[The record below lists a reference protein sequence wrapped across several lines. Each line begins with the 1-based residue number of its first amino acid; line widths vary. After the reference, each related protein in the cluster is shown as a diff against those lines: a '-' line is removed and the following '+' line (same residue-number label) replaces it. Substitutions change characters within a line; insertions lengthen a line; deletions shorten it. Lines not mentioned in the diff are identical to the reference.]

1 MKRPRKPVPI
11 SIVDL
16 YFNPQT
22 GKYEISE
29 MGVTYQ
35 MDLEHTR
42 NLKQFFQGILIRGYG
57 ATIADWYNKLD
68 HATKKEIIRIGTIQ
82 TNQDFYPDISYED

>member
-1 MKRPRKPVPI
+1 MPRPRHSVPI
-11 SIVDL
+11 SLKDL
-16 YFNPQT
+16 QYNPKT

-29 MGVTYQ
+29 FGVTYQ

-42 NLKQFFQGILIRGYG
+42 NLKQFFQGILKRGYG
-57 ATIADWYNKLD
+57 STIADWYNKLD

>member
-1 MKRPRKPVPI
+1 LGDISYNPI
-11 SIVDL
+11 SA
-16 YFNPQT
+16 
-22 GKYEISE
+22 KYEITDC
-29 MGVTYQ
+29 GIIYQ

-42 NLKQFFQGILIRGYG
+42 NLKQFFQGILKRGYG